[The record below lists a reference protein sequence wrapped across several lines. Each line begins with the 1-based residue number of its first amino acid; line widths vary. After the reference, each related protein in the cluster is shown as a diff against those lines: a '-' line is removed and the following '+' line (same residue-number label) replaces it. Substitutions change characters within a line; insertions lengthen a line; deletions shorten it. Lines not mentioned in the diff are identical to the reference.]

1 MKTTNRTSVP
11 SEYLNPYQIFS
22 ALLGRNEKI
31 ESDNY
36 WCHVKILLCIIN
48 IHYKYEISKLHIFE

>member
-1 MKTTNRTSVP
+1 MKTTNRTS

-31 ESDNY
+31 ESNNN
-36 WCHVKILLCIIN
+36 WCHVKILCIIN